1 MCLYT
6 SDTNKTKKEEN
17 PLTDNQKVA
26 AIKKEIESTHLN
38 TLEDMGEMLDSIIRI
53 VYGIEKTEKLFP
65 KKNAL
70 A

>member
-1 MCLYT
+1 MN
-6 SDTNKTKKEEN
+6 DT
-17 PLTDNQKVA
+17 QKIA
-26 AIKKEIESTHLN
+26 AIKKEIESTQLN

-53 VYGIEKTEKLFP
+53 VYGVEKTEKLFP

>member
-1 MCLYT
+1 MNNT
-6 SDTNKTKKEEN
+6 
-17 PLTDNQKVA
+17 QKIA
-26 AIKKEIESTHLN
+26 AIRKEIESTHLN

-53 VYGIEKTEKLFP
+53 IYGVEKKEKLFP